1 MFLSHLVPATPCA
14 VSGRPAAPRRRSP
27 FPPQADVESRKD
39 FHAPS
44 ELINQ
49 ESLIS
54 YIQESVM
61 RKYRF
66 PLLSP
71 LISTTPF
78 LLSFIFPAHLVCVRL
93 PAVAL
98 CRVIKPC
105 GRNGERFLSGH
116 S

>member
-1 MFLSHLVPATPCA
+1 
-14 VSGRPAAPRRRSP
+14 
-27 FPPQADVESRKD
+27 
-39 FHAPS
+39 
-44 ELINQ
+44 
-49 ESLIS
+49 
-54 YIQESVM
+54 M